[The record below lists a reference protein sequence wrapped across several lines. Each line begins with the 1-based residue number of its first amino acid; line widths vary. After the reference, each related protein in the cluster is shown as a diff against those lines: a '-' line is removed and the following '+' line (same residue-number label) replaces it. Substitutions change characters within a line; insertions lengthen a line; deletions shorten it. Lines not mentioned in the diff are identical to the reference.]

1 MKIIPESHVRTKFGI
16 YVFIINIQ
24 DTIEVSKGNIR
35 GRPDNTMAIRN
46 MTKSSIND
54 LQNTTQKAKDW
65 PTRTH

>member
-1 MKIIPESHVRTKFGI
+1 MRTKFGI

-35 GRPDNTMAIRN
+35 GRPDNTMNIRN

-54 LQNTTQKAKDW
+54 LQNTTQKAKD
-65 PTRTH
+65 